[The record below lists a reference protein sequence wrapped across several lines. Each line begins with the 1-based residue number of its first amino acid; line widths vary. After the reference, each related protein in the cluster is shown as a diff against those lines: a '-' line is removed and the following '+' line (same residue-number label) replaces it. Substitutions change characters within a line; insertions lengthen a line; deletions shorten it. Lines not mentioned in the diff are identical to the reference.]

1 MSQEKRD
8 LLDWLLLRAPA
19 VGTAISAGTVRL
31 KLGSPLRR
39 RLIRAQVKRG
49 FSAMARSD
57 VDVNVLV
64 YEPDTEVW
72 MHGMD
77 GVGVGGCF
85 RGREGVRALY
95 GEIDVAFERWSWTIH
110 RLVDAGDRLAVRGD
124 FVGYGR
130 GSGVKTEV
138 TSGGTVMGLS
148 SRGRIARQ
156 EWFVEQNGWQRVLE
170 AAGLREAN
178 RGDTDAM
185 MGLAHPAV
193 SVEDHGVI
201 HGASTR

>member
-1 MSQEKRD
+1 
-8 LLDWLLLRAPA
+8 
-19 VGTAISAGTVRL
+19 
-31 KLGSPLRR
+31 
-39 RLIRAQVKRG
+39 
-49 FSAMARSD
+49 
-57 VDVNVLV
+57 
-64 YEPDTEVW
+64 

-77 GVGVGGCF
+77 GVASVAAF
-85 RGREGVRALY
+85 ADGRASGRYTARSTLRSS
-95 GEIDVAFERWSWTIH
+95 GWSWTID

-170 AAGLREAN
+170 AAGLRE
-178 RGDTDAM
+178 
-185 MGLAHPAV
+185 
-193 SVEDHGVI
+193 
-201 HGASTR
+201 